1 MISVLSWFRQGSHL
15 LFTHMMDS
23 KETNCVSMVNKLG
36 VIPIK
41 LSTAT
46 IWEEKAKAISQT
58 RPHLSLSLANNMA
71 NLHMDIGY
79 KLLLA
84 LNSHSP

>member
-1 MISVLSWFRQGSHL
+1 
-15 LFTHMMDS
+15 
-23 KETNCVSMVNKLG
+23 MVNKLG

>member
-1 MISVLSWFRQGSHL
+1 MISVLSWFHQGSHL
-15 LFTHMMDS
+15 LFTNMMDS
-23 KETNCVSMVNKLG
+23 KATNYVFMAKKLG
-36 VIPIK
+36 VIPDK

-46 IWEEKAKAISQT
+46 IWEEKAKVISPT
-58 RPHLSLSLANNMA
+58 RPHLSLSLVNNMA